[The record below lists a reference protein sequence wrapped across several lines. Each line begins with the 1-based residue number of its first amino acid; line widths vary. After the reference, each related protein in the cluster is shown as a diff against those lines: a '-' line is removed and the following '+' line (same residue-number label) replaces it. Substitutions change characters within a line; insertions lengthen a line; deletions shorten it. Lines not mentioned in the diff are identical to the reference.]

1 MRGAIHNETVH
12 GKGEGAGNRVRG
24 MADMAEATIEFDE
37 ERNLFGRTF
46 NDN

>member
-1 MRGAIHNETVH
+1 MSRAWGRGGGRES
-12 GKGEGAGNRVRG
+12 GSRG

-46 NDN
+46 NDNYTA